1 MKTKLYDFKKT
12 ISNKKGEIT
21 YVSVAIVMF
30 VILVFFATFLGYW
43 HTTQKI
49 ELTEENM
56 QLALDNYL
64 MDHYSDL
71 YEPLA
76 NGGKDS
82 KMTEETY
89 KRTFQSIFNKL
100 DVQTVAKYMN
110 KNSHYIVTSD
120 GNSIIATEKKG
131 DIAFK
136 LNDVSLS
143 YKLDSKY
150 ANGNGEVNFQPK
162 LIADYKVETVINLAL
177 VKPTINYSTES
188 FSSYKLKYVNE
199 YDDNGTKKAESD
211 NNTPDLSNK
220 TAKYTLHY
228 NDNKTANLSDN
239 YKPSEVKN
247 LPIPRRSNY
256 TFAGWYRSTV
266 LSGATYSSTP
276 STYEGDVDYYA
287 KWVNSYHEISNDVKI
302 TFAYYGLNV
311 TTDQQSGLLNSTP
324 STYSYTYDGLPGAC
338 FDYYGKDNQKINF
351 SKVIQYAAKNTKD
364 PDNYAHSYYYWTSQA
379 EAEKGIQTLPNY
391 NTTPTTNSEGEW
403 VYKNYTKQVYHP
415 STYGQPQSSGE
426 KFVTY
431 YDNEGNEIS
440 ENDIYEKNANI
451 SEVKV
456 WYVNTPKKFKVT
468 AYIVDKDTSEF
479 EENSIGTFTGTKK
492 IVIPNVFYN
501 SNLGSIKSND
511 IAYKYGIRNSTPNLT
526 TSNQFTYNGKTYYF
540 QYWAHDKEGAGA
552 TSTYPRYTYKINGN
566 EVLYAIYDTKELQKI
581 GLNILNPNV
590 SSSTTSA
597 GVTKYGLSGVV
608 TPYNCPDNDTNIT
621 KVAGF
626 YIRDK
631 NDVLSNCTKEE
642 FDKLK
647 SFLVKKLVD
656 NKYEANS
663 SKQLAVTIYPD
674 SDQLAITKIQ
684 GLIFNANGLLT
695 NKNRVNINC
704 SFNST
709 AVKSDKNF
717 YFVQAMYYD
726 EINPLTGEKYGW
738 ILSDNTIKFKF
749 DDNGNY
755 TVSEF
760 SK

>member
-1 MKTKLYDFKKT
+1 MKKKLYNFKKT
-12 ISNKKGEIT
+12 ISNNKGDAS
-21 YVSVAIVMF
+21 YVSVIIVLF

-89 KRTFQSIFNKL
+89 KRTFQSIFDKL
-100 DVQTVAKYMN
+100 DVETVAKYME
-110 KNSHYIVTSD
+110 KNSPYTITND
-120 GNSIIATEKKG
+120 KDNITAYDTEG
-131 DIAFK
+131 DIVFK
-136 LNDVSLS
+136 LNDISLR

-150 ANGNGEVNFQPK
+150 ANGNDEINFQPK
-162 LIADYKVETVINLAL
+162 LIADYKVETAINLAL

-199 YDDNGTKKAESD
+199 YDDNGVKKAESD

-247 LPIPRRSNY
+247 LPIPRRTNY

-311 TTDQQSGLLNSTP
+311 TTGQQSGLLNSSP
-324 STYSYTYDGLPGAC
+324 STYSYTYNGLPGTC
-338 FDYYGKDNQKINF
+338 FDYYGRDNQKINF

-403 VYKNYTKQVYHP
+403 IYKNYTKQVYHP
-415 STYGQPQSSGE
+415 STYGQPQSNGE

-431 YDNEGNEIS
+431 YDNEGNEVS

-479 EENSIGTFTGTKK
+479 EENSIGTFAGTKK
-492 IVIPNVFYN
+492 VVIPNAFYS
-501 SNLGSIKSND
+501 SNLGSIKSDD

-526 TSNQFTYNGKTYYF
+526 TSSQFTHDGKTYYF
-540 QYWAHDKEGAGA
+540 QYWAHDKERAGA
-552 TSTYPRYTYKINGN
+552 TSTYPRYTYKVMNN
-566 EVLYAIYDTKELQKI
+566 ETLYAIYDTKELQKI

-590 SSSTTSA
+590 SFSTTSA

-642 FDKLK
+642 FNKLK

-656 NKYEANS
+656 NKYEASS

-704 SFNST
+704 TFNAT
-709 AVKSDKNF
+709 AVKSNKNF
-717 YFVQAMYYD
+717 YFVQAMYY
-726 EINPLTGEKYGW
+726 NGTNLLTGEKYGW